1 MANFVKPTGSQKYK
15 FDPKQKEATYSLIK
29 YIDGDLLPFATVESQ
44 NIKNFIE
51 KLNPKFQIPSLK
63 HLSSKLIQTK
73 AKDVCQTLYDNL
85 QKADHICLTVDI
97 WSNRAMQGFLGISA
111 HYI

>member
-1 MANFVKPTGSQKYK
+1 MANFAKPTGSQKYQLN
-15 FDPKQKEATYSLIK
+15 DPKQKEATYSLIK
-29 YIDGDLLPFATVESQ
+29 YIAGDLLPFSTVESQ

-51 KLNPKFQIPSLK
+51 KLNPKFQIPSRK

-73 AKDVCQTLYDNL
+73 AKDVRQKLYDNL

-97 WSNRAMQGFLGISA
+97 
-111 HYI
+111 